1 MLEKQNR
8 GLCTASSTLG
18 NDTSPVTDTLH
29 AGIIK
34 HEPDIVWHKDKCQV
48 MLSIVAHHAAYVV
61 DVLVLWHVQVHIT
74 QVELLQNQQVL
85 SGRKRSQFA
94 ALQYS
99 HKCIRIIC
107 IYGYIAAGIAQAP
120 KQMVMHAC
128 IGINAQHVR
137 QSTCVMPSI
146 ACLISLALSLLLC
159 HASCMVN
166 TRGGV
171 LRRMCCTAFS
181 TLHPPAEHKKL
192 HVDDQDERK
201 LVNSQTVP
209 DRHQWHGS
217 LWYLHVCKEHSITQ
231 ACNCHNTAIG
241 GAMVPLSVSQDFW
254 LWFSMSLRA

>member
-8 GLCTASSTLG
+8 GLCTASSTLS

-48 MLSIVAHHAAYVV
+48 VLSIVAHHAAYVV

-74 QVELLQNQQVL
+74 QVELLQKQRVL
-85 SGRKRSQFA
+85 SGRKQSKVA
-94 ALQYS
+94 ALQYC
-99 HKCIRIIC
+99 HKCIRG
-107 IYGYIAAGIAQAP
+107 IYIHGYITAGIAQATR
-120 KQMVMHAC
+120 QMVMHAC
-128 IGINAQHVR
+128 IGLSAQRVR

-171 LRRMCCTAFS
+171 LRRMC
-181 TLHPPAEHKKL
+181 
-192 HVDDQDERK
+192 
-201 LVNSQTVP
+201 
-209 DRHQWHGS
+209 
-217 LWYLHVCKEHSITQ
+217 
-231 ACNCHNTAIG
+231 
-241 GAMVPLSVSQDFW
+241 
-254 LWFSMSLRA
+254 